1 MIKKLYILIISL
13 CTLVIFIIVD
23 YFFYKVDNSK
33 QLISISHLT
42 NIHSP
47 SLGILYY
54 EPRFLYMQNSI
65 NPSYPQMSS
74 INKMDFIYDTK

>member
-1 MIKKLYILIISL
+1 MVKEFYILLISLFTLVAFVVINYLFYKEDSSKKL
-13 CTLVIFIIVD
+13 TA
-23 YFFYKVDNSK
+23 
-33 QLISISHLT
+33 ISHLT

-47 SLGILYY
+47 SLSVLYY
-54 EPRFLYMQNSI
+54 EPRFLYMQNSL